1 MTIRALDQ
9 LLTRIGKRPAFVI
22 ALSTLWLILVG
33 GIAFFWH
40 LGSIGLIDE
49 TEPLFAEASRQMYT
63 TGDWITPFFNGK
75 TRFDKPAL
83 IYWCQAIAYSIFGV
97 NEWAVR
103 LPSAI
108 AAMAVISLAFYTV
121 QWQLA
126 KQDALEQV
134 FRPSRRWLTAGVVAA
149 VMALNPEMIVWGRT
163 GVSDM
168 LLTGC
173 IGSALLCF
181 FLGYASQE
189 GSEIGD
195 REQGGHGEYHTPHT
209 PPTVPNPHLPK
220 KWYLAC
226 YVLIAGAILTKG
238 PVGIVLP
245 GLIISAFLLYLGK
258 FREVMRE
265 MRLLLGMLIILV
277 LSLPWYVLVTWRN
290 GWNYINSFFGYHN
303 IERFTE
309 VVNGHTAPWYFYFL
323 VVLLGFAPYS
333 VYLPLSMARLK
344 FWQRN
349 YWCSQ
354 ERSQQLGLFAF
365 FWFVSIFGFF
375 TIAVTKLPSYVLPL
389 MPAAAILVGLLWS
402 DLLKEHRLSKQTDIL
417 TSHTPRRAMAR
428 LYITSPTPPLPSS
441 LLWTGWVNVIF
452 VSAIAVALF
461 YVPRLLGA
469 DPAAPQFRQMLQQS
483 GLTTLGSVIWLVCAV
498 VLAVVIL
505 RRRWR
510 LLIGVNLLAFALF
523 LIFVLTPALF
533 LIDQER
539 QLPLRELS
547 AIAVQVQKPG
557 EELVMVGFQKP
568 TVVFYSQRPVN
579 YIKMSAAAG
588 DYVRKEAVNKT
599 QSDSIL
605 VLAQPKKFP
614 EMGLQSNSYQTLGK
628 SGAYQLIRVFLNK

>member
-510 LLIGVNLLAFALF
+510 LLIGVNLLAFALS

>member
-1 MTIRALDQ
+1 MTIRTLDQ

-226 YVLIAGAILTKG
+226 YILIAGAILTKG